1 MTKGSTPG
9 FSGDRT
15 LESVD
20 RVVRRRPLLTL
31 TVLGIAVVA
40 AVTGCQVSQVKLPA
54 PPAPDH
60 TEAITFREGD
70 TLKISFPSAPNLDT
84 TQQIRRDGR
93 ITLSLVGE
101 VTAVGLT
108 PAELEKQI
116 VELYA
121 SQLTSKEVSVT
132 VLSSSIPVFVSGA
145 VLRPGKIMA
154 DHPITALEAIMEAGG
169 FDNTKANLSAVVVIR
184 QEEGQVKNYTLN
196 LKHVLQ
202 GKQSVPFYLKPSD
215 IVYVPERFSWF

>member
-1 MTKGSTPG
+1 M
-9 FSGDRT
+9 
-15 LESVD
+15 
-20 RVVRRRPLLTL
+20 
-31 TVLGIAVVA
+31 
-40 AVTGCQVSQVKLPA
+40 
-54 PPAPDH
+54 
-60 TEAITFREGD
+60 
-70 TLKISFPSAPNLDT
+70 KISFPSAPNLDT

-116 VELYA
+116 VELYV

-145 VLRPGKIMA
+145 VLRPGKIMS

-196 LKHVLQ
+196 LKRVLQ